1 MKVRIKFS
9 KFGAMKFIGHLDVMR
24 YFQKAIR
31 RAEFDIMYS
40 TGFNPHQ
47 IMSFASP
54 LGVGLTSDGEYLDIE
69 LNSMEEKDV
78 MLKKFNE
85 VMSEGFLVTDL
96 CVLPEALPN
105 QRKETAMSLVA
116 GADYLISVK
125 DGYEITV
132 DGHAL
137 SKEEFEGKWKEFM
150 SKDSI
155 SVLKKSK
162 KSEKELDIKP
172 YIYGYGFTIEGFL
185 QAIGKQ
191 ADEDSKAEHCD
202 QRNLKEMNETDLGDS
217 HAEIY
222 ENGKKVYL
230 QVSAGSVT
238 NIKPE
243 LVMEAFLDEIH
254 AEYQPF
260 AYQIHRIEMYADQ
273 SRRGMTQAMIEE
285 AVKNGTL
292 PQKEF
297 VSLMNCQN

>member
-69 LNSMEEKDV
+69 LNSMDEKEV

-96 CVLPEALPN
+96 CVLPETLPN

-125 DGYEITV
+125 DGYEIMV

-172 YIYGYGFTIEGFL
+172 YIYAYGFSKEEFMQSIEA
-185 QAIGKQ
+185 QTDNRKTSDI
-191 ADEDSKAEHCD
+191 SKE
-202 QRNLKEMNETDLGDS
+202 EVIGDS

-260 AYQIHRIEMYADQ
+260 AYQMHRMEMYADQ

>member
-69 LNSMEEKDV
+69 LNSMDEKEV

-96 CVLPEALPN
+96 CVLPETLPN

-172 YIYGYGFTIEGFL
+172 YIYAYGFSKEEFI
-185 QAIGKQ
+185 QSIGDQTDNRKTS
-191 ADEDSKAEHCD
+191 DISKTEVI
-202 QRNLKEMNETDLGDS
+202 GDS

-260 AYQIHRIEMYADQ
+260 AYQMHRMEMYADQ